1 MTSLVQR
8 YEVERLLIIGG
19 ALKAGLVDALAVPG
33 VHAPEEVASALDGDV
48 RACRVML
55 DALVALGV
63 ASIAGEG
70 YALTEVGRLHL
81 VEPAPGEPVSPELE
95 RSSLLHQLR
104 KAQGMLDLP
113 YVVRHGHPP
122 ARDPAERDLRSFLR
136 TMAEGDPAPV
146 AEVVER
152 SLAYA
157 APLRVGTMID
167 VGGAVGHVASAFSE
181 RGVRSTLFDRPDVLV
196 QARQYLGDRVRD
208 IDLLGGDFTVS
219 LPPGP
224 FDLAYLGN
232 IVHIY
237 GPDTDAALV
246 RRVWN
251 SLVPG
256 GAIVVRDF
264 VWERSARAPLFA
276 VNMLQATE
284 QGGVWREEQFRSWL
298 ICAGFV
304 DVEVV
309 DLTSADNQLVM
320 GRKGRLA
327 RGTDHSSARQQA
339 AEK

>member
-8 YEVERLLIIGG
+8 HEVERLLIIGG

-33 VHAPEEVASALDGDV
+33 AHTPEEVASALDGDI

-63 ASIAGEG
+63 ATIGGEG
-70 YALTEVGRLHL
+70 YALTETGRLHL
-81 VEPAPGEPVSPELE
+81 VEPAQSGPVSPELE

-122 ARDPAERDLRSFLR
+122 ARDPSHRDLRSFLR
-136 TMAEGDPAPV
+136 TMAEGDPAPA

-157 APLRVGTMID
+157 APLRVATMID
-167 VGGAVGHVASAFSE
+167 VGGAVGHVASAFLE
-181 RGVRSTLFDRPDVLV
+181 RGVRPTLFDRPAALA
-196 QARQYLGDRVRD
+196 QAREYLGGRVGD
-208 IDLLGGDFTVS
+208 IDLVGGDFRAS

-232 IVHIY
+232 ILHIY
-237 GPDTDAALV
+237 GPDTNAALV
-246 RRVWN
+246 QRVGE
-251 SLVPG
+251 SLGSG
-256 GAIVVRDF
+256 GVIVVRDL
-264 VWERSARAPLFA
+264 VGERSARAPLFA

-284 QGGVWREEQFRSWL
+284 EGGVWREGQFRSWL
-298 ICAGFV
+298 ADAGFV
-304 DVEVV
+304 EVEVV
-309 DLTSADNQLVM
+309 DLVSADSQLVM
-320 GRKGRLA
+320 GRKGRPVRA
-327 RGTDHSSARQQA
+327 ADSISAA
-339 AEK
+339 S